1 MHYLK
6 YIIKN
11 FEFKQER
18 KMGRCVHCGSS
29 MGNNKINC
37 KICATLQV
45 DGREITFNGDER

>member
-1 MHYLK
+1 MRYLK
-6 YIIKN
+6 FIIKILVLN
-11 FEFKQER
+11 R
-18 KMGRCVHCGSS
+18 KKKAGCVHCGSS